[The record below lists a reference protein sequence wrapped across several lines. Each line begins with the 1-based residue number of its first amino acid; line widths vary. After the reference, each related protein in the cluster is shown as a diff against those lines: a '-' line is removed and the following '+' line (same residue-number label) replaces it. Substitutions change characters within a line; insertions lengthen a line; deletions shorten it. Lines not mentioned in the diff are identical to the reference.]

1 MLAARETE
9 VDRCKLIRAEMV
21 GMQDELDRE
30 TERLASS
37 LKERWEEEDQQIAAE
52 VRGAHG
58 VLVSGDRVLL
68 TSPVNSIVPPVSKSD
83 WVVR

>member
-1 MLAARETE
+1 MLAARQAE

-37 LKERWEEEDQQIAAE
+37 LKERWEEEDQQIEAE
-52 VRGAHG
+52 VRGAHL
-58 VLVSGDRVLL
+58 VLISGDRVLL
-68 TSPVNSIVPPVSKSD
+68 TSPSEINHSPRFKK
-83 WVVR
+83 